1 MAKLEVRFDNVTL
14 KEIPLDKPSLTI
26 GRSNKNDL
34 VIDNMAVSRKHARIY
49 REGPRHIVQ
58 DLKSL
63 NGTFVN
69 NKKVSQWILSNND
82 QVLIGKHTLLFI
94 EEADQPAEDVSQPP
108 GDVVEHTLVLE
119 TKKQKELLA
128 KIREPAPEEKTK
140 PVQAG
145 VTIISGGSEQEHVEL
160 TKRLTVAG
168 KGSHADIRLKGFFL
182 GRTVFLISQKPNGYY
197 ISCPGRKTTTRI
209 NGLPVTDQ
217 QELKEG
223 DIIDAGRTKMQF
235 TMKT

>member
-1 MAKLEVRFDNVTL
+1 MAKLEVRFNNMTL

-26 GRSNKNDL
+26 GRSSKNDL
-34 VIDNMAVSRKHARIY
+34 VIDNMAVSREHARIY

-94 EEADQPAEDVSQPP
+94 EEAEEPAGDMSQRT

-128 KIREPAPEEKTK
+128 KIREPGPEEKTE
-140 PVQAG
+140 PVRAG
-145 VTIISGGSEQEHVEL
+145 VTMISGGSGQEQVEL

-209 NGLPVTDQ
+209 NGLTVTDQ
-217 QELKEG
+217 QELKDG

>member
-1 MAKLEVRFDNVTL
+1 MARLEVRFNNMTL

-34 VIDNMAVSRKHARIY
+34 VIDNMAVSREHARIY

-94 EEADQPAEDVSQPP
+94 EEAEEPAGDMSQPT

-128 KIREPAPEEKTK
+128 KIREPGPEEKTE
-140 PVQAG
+140 PVRAG
-145 VTIISGGSEQEHVEL
+145 VAMISGGSGQEQVEL

-197 ISCPGRKTTTRI
+197 ISCPGRRTTTRI

-217 QELKEG
+217 QELKDG

>member
-1 MAKLEVRFDNVTL
+1 MARLEVRFNNMTL

-34 VIDNMAVSRKHARIY
+34 VIDNMAVSREHARIY

-94 EEADQPAEDVSQPP
+94 EETEESAGDMSQPT

-128 KIREPAPEEKTK
+128 KIREPGPEEKTE
-140 PVQAG
+140 PVRAG
-145 VTIISGGSEQEHVEL
+145 VAMISGGSGQEQVEL

-197 ISCPGRKTTTRI
+197 ISCPGRRTTTRI

-217 QELKEG
+217 QELKDG

>member
-14 KEIPLDKPSLTI
+14 KEIPLEKPSLTI

-49 REGPRHIVQ
+49 REGPRYIVQ

-69 NKKVSQWILSNND
+69 NKKVSQWILSNSD

-94 EEADQPAEDVSQPP
+94 EEAEQPAEDVSQPT

-128 KIREPAPEEKTK
+128 KVREPTSKEKTK
-140 PVQAG
+140 PVHAG
-145 VTIISGGSEQEHVEL
+145 VTIISGGSGQSEVEL

-168 KGSHADIRLKGFFL
+168 KGSHADIRLKGLFL
-182 GRTVFLISQKPNGYY
+182 GRTVFLISQKPSGFY

-209 NGLPVTDQ
+209 NGLPVRDQ
-217 QELKEG
+217 QELKDG

>member
-14 KEIPLDKPSLTI
+14 KEISLDKPSLTI
-26 GRSNKNDL
+26 GRSNKNDI

-168 KGSHADIRLKGFFL
+168 KGSHADIRLKGLFL
-182 GRTVFLISQKPNGYY
+182 GRTVFLISQKPSGFY

-209 NGLPVTDQ
+209 NGLPVRDQ
-217 QELKEG
+217 QELEDG